1 MSVITK
7 KQIIEQVKNGQL
19 SFTPA
24 LDSFQLQ
31 EHSVD
36 LRLGYTFLI
45 PKTWHLTVKGREML
59 DITNFD
65 RLNAQFFDVVEL
77 EQGQF
82 FELLPGEYVIVSTLE
97 KIKLSNSLMGVLYP
111 RSSTNRRGLSL
122 DLTGLIDAGFE
133 GPLTLP
139 LRNNNHEQVAR
150 LYPGERICQVVFEE
164 LSSPVVPRKDKYVKK
179 DIIEGT
185 TRESSEEGDI
195 ISAGNIKILK
205 NNYPVVTD

>member
-7 KQIIEQVKNGQL
+7 TQILEQIKSGRIT
-19 SFTPA
+19 FTPA

-59 DITNFD
+59 SVTNFD

-77 EQGQF
+77 EQGQY

-97 KIKLSNSLMGVLYP
+97 KLKLADNYMGVLYP

-139 LRNNNHEQVAR
+139 LRNNNKEQVAR
-150 LYPGERICQVVFEE
+150 IYPGERICQVVFEE
-164 LSSPVVPRKDKYVKK
+164 LATSVIPRKDKYVKR

-185 TRESSEEGDI
+185 TRETTEETDI
-195 ISAGNIKILK
+195 IASGNIKILK

>member
-7 KQIIEQVKNGQL
+7 KHILDHIKAGTL
-19 SFTPA
+19 SFDPG

-36 LRLGYTFLI
+36 LRLGYTFMV
-45 PKTWHLTVKGREML
+45 PKTWHLTVKGREAL

-65 RLNAQFFDVVEL
+65 RINAQFFDVIEL
-77 EQGQF
+77 SQGQY

-97 KIKLSNSLMGVLYP
+97 KIKLSNNLMGVLYP

-133 GPLTLP
+133 GLLTLP
-139 LRNNNHEQVAR
+139 MRNNNNEQIAR
-150 LYPGERICQVVFEE
+150 LYPGERIAQIVFEE
-164 LSSPVVPRKDKYVKK
+164 LTSPVVPRKDKYTKK

-185 TRESSEEGDI
+185 TKESTEENDMIMG
-195 ISAGNIKILK
+195 GNIKILK
-205 NNYPVVTD
+205 NNYPVV